1 MFKGQ
6 KTLTALAIS
15 LLFTAPV
22 YAADEGSGEIHFKGE
37 VIEAPCEIHQD
48 DIDKEVELG
57 QVTTSHINQSHHS
70 DAVAVDLRLVNCDLE
85 NSSNGSGG
93 KISKVAVTFDSSAKT
108 TGADPILN
116 NTSTGEATGVGVRLM
131 NKDQSNIVLGTA
143 TPDIDL
149 APTSSEQTL
158 NFFAWMEQIDQA
170 TPVTPGQLQ
179 RMRPTCWIIN
189 KYYFGGA
196 IAAFLQIF
204 IRYGHREYLST
215 LFCIL
220 PGHGDALRI
229 GGRI

>member
-6 KTLTALAIS
+6 KTLAALAVS

-108 TGADPILN
+108 TG
-116 NTSTGEATGVGVRLM
+116 VGVRLM

-170 TPVTPGQLQ
+170 TPVTPG
-179 RMRPTCWIIN
+179 
-189 KYYFGGA
+189 
-196 IAAFLQIF
+196 
-204 IRYGHREYLST
+204 
-215 LFCIL
+215 
-220 PGHGDALRI
+220 ALTANATYVLDYK
-229 GGRI
+229 

>member
-6 KTLTALAIS
+6 KTLAAQAVS

-170 TPVTPGQLQ
+170 TPVTPGAVTANATYVLDY
-179 RMRPTCWIIN
+179 
-189 KYYFGGA
+189 K
-196 IAAFLQIF
+196 
-204 IRYGHREYLST
+204 
-215 LFCIL
+215 
-220 PGHGDALRI
+220 
-229 GGRI
+229 

>member
-1 MFKGQ
+1 MTG
-6 KTLTALAIS
+6 LT
-15 LLFTAPV
+15 
-22 YAADEGSGEIHFKGE
+22 
-37 VIEAPCEIHQD
+37 
-48 DIDKEVELG
+48 VELFVLSPVPRLRRAPAEIG
-57 QVTTSHINQSHHS
+57 

-170 TPVTPGQLQ
+170 TPVTPGAVTANATYVLD
-179 RMRPTCWIIN
+179 
-189 KYYFGGA
+189 YGA
-196 IAAFLQIF
+196 GI
-204 IRYGHREYLST
+204 
-215 LFCIL
+215 C
-220 PGHGDALRI
+220 PVKHGA
-229 GGRI
+229 

>member
-85 NSSNGSGG
+85 TPATVP
-93 KISKVAVTFDSSAKT
+93 VARFLKLQSPLIAQRKPPAQIRFSTTPARVKPPASAY
-108 TGADPILN
+108 
-116 NTSTGEATGVGVRLM
+116 V
-131 NKDQSNIVLGTA
+131 
-143 TPDIDL
+143 
-149 APTSSEQTL
+149 
-158 NFFAWMEQIDQA
+158 
-170 TPVTPGQLQ
+170 
-179 RMRPTCWIIN
+179 
-189 KYYFGGA
+189 
-196 IAAFLQIF
+196 
-204 IRYGHREYLST
+204 
-215 LFCIL
+215 
-220 PGHGDALRI
+220 
-229 GGRI
+229 